1 MIKRK
6 RKKPIPESKVLT
18 PEKLL
23 QAREDSK
30 ALYLSSYKKD
40 LKNNIERILIS
51 KAEQGRPISTKF
63 YFPKEV
69 NSYHVSDINESTMK
83 EFSNQDFIIN
93 KIPIEEATNFDIY
106 TLIISAECNIPN
118 LLSFDED
125 KDSDNIKI
133 GDNIYILHDEFNF
146 YYVVLATITNI
157 TSDYIYFEY
166 PSGDSVR
173 EGICPINWYRLFKN
187 EKDLIKYIQKQ

>member
-6 RKKPIPESKVLT
+6 KSIPESKVLT

-40 LKNNIERILIS
+40 LKNNIERILIA

-69 NSYHVSDINESTMK
+69 NSYNVSNINKSVMK

-106 TLIISAECNIPN
+106 TIMIKAEHNIPN

-125 KDSDNIKI
+125 KDSDSIKI
-133 GDNIYILHDEFNF
+133 GNNTYILHDEFNF

-157 TSDYIYFEY
+157 TSDHIYFEY
-166 PSGDSVR
+166 PSGDSIR
-173 EGICPINWYRLFKN
+173 EGSCPINWYRLFKN
-187 EKDLIKYIQKQ
+187 EKDLIKYLQKQ

>member
-6 RKKPIPESKVLT
+6 RKKSIPEPKVLT

-40 LKNNIERILIS
+40 LKNNIERILIA

-69 NSYHVSDINESTMK
+69 KSYNVSNINKSVMK

-93 KIPIEEATNFDIY
+93 KISIEEATNFDIY
-106 TLIISAECNIPN
+106 TLTIEAEHNIPN

-125 KDSDNIKI
+125 KNGDDIKI
-133 GDNIYILHDEFNF
+133 GNNCYILHDEFGF

-157 TSDYIYFEY
+157 TNEYIYFEY

-173 EGICPINWYRLFKN
+173 EGICPIDWYRLFKK
-187 EKDLIKYIQKQ
+187 EKDLIKYLQKK